1 MSEEK
6 TLLGDLETYC
16 ETPLRDGT
24 WRYAQSAHI
33 MLWCYAVSVETDDPV
48 FVWDILNDELHTYY
62 PSVDDWEVEPCRAMP
77 DNLFGALTDKSVAIE
92 FHNAGFDRP
101 VLLHAGSVVE
111 RAAAQDLK
119 RWRCTMARGLAHS
132 LPGALAAQGE
142 VLQTADATRKLDG
155 KDLVHLFCKPRPA
168 NQKLR
173 RATKATHPDEWLK
186 FVRYGA
192 RDIVAMRANRKRMP
206 AWNYQG
212 RELDLWHLDQ
222 KINQRGMCIDM
233 GLVDAAI
240 RAADRAKAALAERAQ
255 ELTDGELQATTQ
267 RDALLKH
274 LLAEYGV
281 DLPDMQMSTLERR
294 IEDPALPWAVK
305 ELLQNRLQA
314 SSTSVAKYNTLLRGT
329 SSDGRLRGTLQF
341 AGASRTGRWAGR
353 LFQPQNLPSRGLL
366 PQDEIDF
373 GIEAMLNDCEHLLFD
388 NVMHVCVSA
397 IRGAIVAPP
406 GKKLVCADLS
416 NIEGRDQAWLAG
428 EQWKLQAFREYDAGT
443 GPDLYKWAFS
453 KAFNIPLDQV
463 DKAMRQIGK
472 VMELAFGYEGG
483 VGAWVTFALAYDI
496 DLEDLARRV
505 FDTLPADLRE
515 EAQGFLQWSR
525 DQKRSTFGL
534 SDQAF
539 VTCDA
544 LKRGWRRGHGA
555 ISAYWKQLAETVR
568 EAINAP
574 GVTLVCGKLKV
585 RRDGAWLRL
594 VLPSGRAL
602 CYPHPQVGDGGEIT
616 YMGINQYSRK
626 WQRLKTYGGKL
637 FENVCQAVARDV
649 MAWNMPAIEAAGFEI
664 VTTVHDEVVCEAPDT
679 DEFTGE
685 RLAALLCATPPWAAG
700 MPLAAEGFEA
710 KRYRK

>member
-1 MSEEK
+1 VSR
-6 TLLGDLETYC
+6 LYLDLETYC

-24 WRYAQSAHI
+24 WRYAESAHI
-33 MLWCYAVSVETDDPV
+33 LLWAYAIDEDGPV
-48 FVWDILNDELHTYY
+48 KVWDVLGDTVGHWEPLLDEFVTE
-62 PSVDDWEVEPCRAMP
+62 PSPTMP
-77 DNLFGALTDKSVAIE
+77 DDLFRALTDPNVECVA
-92 FHNAGFDRP
+92 HNAGFDRT
-101 VLLHAGSVVE
+101 VLLHAGSTVE
-111 RAAAQDLK
+111 RAAARDIK

-132 LPGALAAQGE
+132 LPGALEKQGE
-142 VLQTADATRKLDG
+142 VLQTLDSERKREG
-155 KDLVHLFCKPRPA
+155 KDLVRLFCMPRPE

-173 RATKATHPDEWLK
+173 RATRETHPAEWAE
-186 FVRYGA
+186 FVRYAGG
-192 RDIVAMRANRKRMP
+192 DIHAMRANVKRMP

-212 RELDLWHLDQ
+212 RELELWHLDQ
-222 KINQRGMCIDM
+222 AINQRGMCIDM

-373 GIEAMLNDCEHLLFD
+373 GIEAMLADCEHLLFD

-443 GPDLYKWAFS
+443 GPDLYKYAYGKSFGV
-453 KAFNIPLDQV
+453 PV
-463 DKAMRQIGK
+463 DKVTKDQRQIGK
-472 VMELAFGYEGG
+472 VQELAFGYEGG
-483 VGAWVTFALAYDI
+483 VGAWVTFALAYSV
-496 DLEDLARRV
+496 DLEALGATAYP
-505 FDTLPADLRE
+505 TLPADLRE

-544 LKRGWRRGHGA
+544 LKRGWRRGHGNIA
-555 ISAYWKQLAETVR
+555 AYWKQLAETVR

-649 MAWNMPAIEAAGFEI
+649 MAHNMPLIEAAGFEI

-679 DEFTGE
+679 DEFTSE
-685 RLAALLCATPPWAAG
+685 RLAALLCAAPPWAAG